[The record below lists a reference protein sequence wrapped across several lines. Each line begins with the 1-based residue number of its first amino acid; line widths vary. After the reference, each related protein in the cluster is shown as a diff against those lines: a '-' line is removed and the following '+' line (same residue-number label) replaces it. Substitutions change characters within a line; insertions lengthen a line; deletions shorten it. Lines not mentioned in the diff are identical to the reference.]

1 MWVLEAFQKEGDDLV
16 YEEPLQ
22 AIDTPRLRE
31 LFGIPADNPMHD
43 SYPVTE
49 DQVGELQG
57 HVERPILLDTYDYF
71 VDQYQDE

>member
-1 MWVLEAFQKEGDDLV
+1 
-16 YEEPLQ
+16 
-22 AIDTPRLRE
+22 
-31 LFGIPADNPMHD
+31 MHD